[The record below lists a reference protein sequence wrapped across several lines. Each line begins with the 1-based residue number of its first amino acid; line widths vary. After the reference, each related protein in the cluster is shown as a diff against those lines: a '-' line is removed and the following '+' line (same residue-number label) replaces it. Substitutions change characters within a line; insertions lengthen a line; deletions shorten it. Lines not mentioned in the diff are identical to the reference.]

1 MGAGGS
7 DDDLGA
13 HGSNSDFDSRVS
25 ILSELPSQDL
35 VEFREE
41 DSVSDELKAMANKQK
56 PLGEMMKQMEEMIK
70 GNGKQY
76 LSLFADLSS
85 RHVF

>member
-25 ILSELPSQDL
+25 ILSQLPGQHL

-41 DSVSDELKAMANKQK
+41 DSISDELKEMANKQK
-56 PLGEMMKQMEEMIK
+56 HSWKNDETSGRNEK
-70 GNGKQY
+70 G
-76 LSLFADLSS
+76 
-85 RHVF
+85 RW